1 VPVLIRAVTDPRT
14 ASFETVSGQ
23 PVNIIALAAERSN
36 ARDLTIPKG
45 FQNLPSSPAGD
56 GERSGSERGD
66 RPASQAVGTAPQ
78 GAAKAPGSPSRQPVG
93 ATHQTAAQP
102 SVASVLPLQ
111 PGMPPQPSS
120 VPEVIRV
127 QHPPNGSFDVVIMQ
141 SAVHDD
147 TPDLAGMLTGNTVY
161 TVYLNVGDRKEWLL
175 EYSVAARENKQSS
188 PYQINVD
195 DEGTLT
201 PPYPISSSI
210 PGGLG
215 TLRTAKAMVLRGL
228 LTAAGSLQVTKA
240 TDTNS
245 PWMSQLVALV
255 SQWQFRPAF
264 RNNKAIDVEVLLV
277 IPPHS

>member
-1 VPVLIRAVTDPRT
+1 
-14 ASFETVSGQ
+14 
-23 PVNIIALAAERSN
+23 
-36 ARDLTIPKG
+36 
-45 FQNLPSSPAGD
+45 
-56 GERSGSERGD
+56 
-66 RPASQAVGTAPQ
+66 
-78 GAAKAPGSPSRQPVG
+78 
-93 ATHQTAAQP
+93 
-102 SVASVLPLQ
+102 
-111 PGMPPQPSS
+111 M
-120 VPEVIRV
+120 
-127 QHPPNGSFDVVIMQ
+127 
-141 SAVHDD
+141 
-147 TPDLAGMLTGNTVY
+147 
-161 TVYLNVGDRKEWLL
+161 
-175 EYSVAARENKQSS
+175 EYCVAARENKQSS

-210 PGGLG
+210 PGGIG